1 MIKVVKNGV
10 VVSVLLDT
18 RTVNKEGTY
27 PVKIKVYF
35 QGKPKYYSTGVCM
48 STKDE
53 LEEVLESKSKKNIE
67 IQDIIGKELS
77 RILKNVDILVE
88 RGTFSFSNLNNML
101 GKNIGGTLNE
111 MISAKIKELEN
122 EEKFGT
128 SAFYKGTLSLLKR
141 YMKHDVP
148 INEVTVEWLNGLEKF
163 ILKTANQTTVAMNM
177 RNIRATMNIAK
188 QVGVI
193 RESDYPFGR
202 GKYQIKEGSR
212 KKKALNKK
220 QLKVIAEYSDGSI
233 TTEFYRDLWLFIY
246 FCNGL
251 NVADLI
257 SLKFSDIQ
265 NGEISFIRKKTKDRT
280 RDVKR
285 IYAAITPEMYSII
298 NKWGNDPKKSV
309 YIFPFLKPGDS
320 AWEHEKKKKNLTK
333 LINKRMKMI
342 GEKLNFGKTTT
353 YVARHTYATVL
364 RNEGVPISII
374 SPMLGHSSVTTTEI
388 YLADLGSEYRAQK
401 YKPIELLKAYIS
413 SIRAIF

>member
-35 QGKPKYYSTGVCM
+35 QGKPKYYPTGICM
-48 STKDE
+48 STKEE

-67 IQDIIGKELS
+67 IQDIIHKEFN
-77 RILKNVDILVE
+77 RISKNINILVE

-141 YMKHDVP
+141 YIKHDVP
-148 INEVTVEWLNGLEKF
+148 IKEVTVEWLNGLEKF

-202 GKYQIKEGSR
+202 GKYQIKESSG

-220 QLKVIAEYSDGSI
+220 QLKAIAEYSDGSM

-309 YIFPFLKPGDS
+309 YIFPFLKPSDS

-342 GEKLNFGKTTT
+342 GEKLNLGKITT

-388 YLADLGSEYRAQK
+388 YLADLESEYRAK
-401 YKPIELLKAYIS
+401 NASLLS
-413 SIRAIF
+413 F

>member
-18 RTVNKEGTY
+18 RTINKEGTY

-35 QGKPKYYSTGVCM
+35 QGKPKYYSTGICM

-111 MISAKIKELEN
+111 MISAKIKELDN
-122 EEKFGT
+122 EEKFSS

-141 YMKHDVP
+141 YIKHDVL

-163 ILKTANQTTVAMNM
+163 ILKTASQTTVAMNM
-177 RNIRATMNIAK
+177 RNIRTIMNIAK
-188 QVGVI
+188 QTGVI

-202 GKYQIKEGSR
+202 GKYQIKEGSG

-220 QLKVIAEYSDGSI
+220 QLKAIAEYSDGSM

-342 GEKLNFGKTTT
+342 GEKLNFGKITT

-388 YLADLGSEYRAQK
+388 YLADLESEYRAK
-401 YKPIELLKAYIS
+401 NASLLS
-413 SIRAIF
+413 F

>member
-35 QGKPKYYSTGVCM
+35 QGKPKYYPTGICM
-48 STKDE
+48 STKEE
-53 LEEVLESKSKKNIE
+53 LKEVLESKSKKNIE
-67 IQDIIGKELS
+67 IKDIIGKELS

-202 GKYQIKEGSR
+202 GKYQIKEGSG

-220 QLKVIAEYSDGSI
+220 QLKAIAEYRDGSM

-342 GEKLNFGKTTT
+342 GEKLNLGKITT

-388 YLADLGSEYRAQK
+388 YLADLESEYRAK
-401 YKPIELLKAYIS
+401 NASLLS
-413 SIRAIF
+413 F

>member
-1 MIKVVKNGV
+1 MTKSVINGV
-10 VVSVLLDT
+10 VVSVFLDT
-18 RTVNKEGTY
+18 RTVNKKGTY

-35 QGKPKYYSTGVCM
+35 QGKPKYYPTGICM
-48 STKDE
+48 STKEE

-67 IQDIIGKELS
+67 IQYIIHKEFN

-202 GKYQIKEGSR
+202 GKYQIKEGSG

-220 QLKVIAEYSDGSI
+220 QLKAIAEYSDGSM

-257 SLKFSDIQ
+257 SLKFLDIQ

-342 GEKLNFGKTTT
+342 GEKLNLGKITT

-388 YLADLGSEYRAQK
+388 YLADLESEYRAK
-401 YKPIELLKAYIS
+401 NASLLS
-413 SIRAIF
+413 F

>member
-35 QGKPKYYSTGVCM
+35 QGKPKYYPTGICM
-48 STKDE
+48 STKEE

-202 GKYQIKEGSR
+202 GKYQIKEGSG

-220 QLKVIAEYSDGSI
+220 QLKAIAEYSDGSM

-309 YIFPFLKPGDS
+309 YIFPFLKPSDS

-342 GEKLNFGKTTT
+342 GEKLNLGKITT
-353 YVARHTYATVL
+353 YVARHTYATIL

-388 YLADLGSEYRAQK
+388 YLADLESEYRAK
-401 YKPIELLKAYIS
+401 NASLLS
-413 SIRAIF
+413 F

>member
-1 MIKVVKNGV
+1 MTKSVINGV
-10 VVSVLLDT
+10 VVSVFLDT
-18 RTVNKEGTY
+18 RTVNKKGTY

-35 QGKPKYYSTGVCM
+35 QGKPKYYPTGICM
-48 STKDE
+48 STKEE

-67 IQDIIGKELS
+67 IQYIIHKEFN

-202 GKYQIKEGSR
+202 GKYQIKEGSG

-220 QLKVIAEYSDGSI
+220 QLKAIAEYRDGSM

-342 GEKLNFGKTTT
+342 GEKLNLGKITT

-364 RNEGVPISII
+364 RNEGIPISII

-388 YLADLGSEYRAQK
+388 YLADLESEYRAK
-401 YKPIELLKAYIS
+401 NASLLS
-413 SIRAIF
+413 F

>member
-35 QGKPKYYSTGVCM
+35 QGKPKYYPTGICM
-48 STKDE
+48 STKEE

-77 RILKNVDILVE
+77 RILKNIDILVE

-111 MISAKIKELEN
+111 MISAKIKELDN
-122 EEKFGT
+122 EEKFGS

-141 YMKHDVP
+141 YIKHDVL

-202 GKYQIKEGSR
+202 GKYQIKEGSG

-220 QLKVIAEYSDGSI
+220 QLKAIAEYSDGSM

-342 GEKLNFGKTTT
+342 GEKLNFGKITT

-388 YLADLGSEYRAQK
+388 YLADLESEYRAK
-401 YKPIELLKAYIS
+401 NASLLS
-413 SIRAIF
+413 F

>member
-10 VVSVLLDT
+10 VVSVFLDT
-18 RTVNKEGTY
+18 RTVNKKGTY

-35 QGKPKYYSTGVCM
+35 QGKPKYYPTGICM
-48 STKDE
+48 STKKE

-77 RILKNVDILVE
+77 RILKNVDILLE

-101 GKNIGGTLNE
+101 GKNIGGSLNE

-122 EEKFGT
+122 EEKFGS

-148 INEVTVEWLNGLEKF
+148 IKEVTVEWLNGLEKF

-177 RNIRATMNIAK
+177 RNIRAIMNIAK

-202 GKYQIKEGSR
+202 GKYQIKEGSG

-220 QLKVIAEYSDGSI
+220 QLKAIAEYSDGSM

-285 IYAAITPEMYSII
+285 IYAAITPKMYSII

-342 GEKLNFGKTTT
+342 GEKLNFGKITT

-388 YLADLGSEYRAQK
+388 YLADLESEYRAK
-401 YKPIELLKAYIS
+401 NASLLS
-413 SIRAIF
+413 F

>member
-18 RTVNKEGTY
+18 RTINKEGTY
-27 PVKIKVYF
+27 PIKIKVYF
-35 QGKPKYYSTGVCM
+35 QGKPKYYSTGICM

-111 MISAKIKELEN
+111 MISAKIKELDN
-122 EEKFGT
+122 EEKFGSST
-128 SAFYKGTLSLLKR
+128 FYKGTLSLLKR
-141 YMKHDVP
+141 YIKHDVL

-163 ILKTANQTTVAMNM
+163 ILKTASQTTVAMNM
-177 RNIRATMNIAK
+177 RNIRTIMNIAK
-188 QVGVI
+188 QTGVI

-202 GKYQIKEGSR
+202 GKYQIKEGSG

-220 QLKVIAEYSDGSI
+220 QLKVIAEYSDGSM

-342 GEKLNFGKTTT
+342 GEKLNLGKITT

-388 YLADLGSEYRAQK
+388 YLADLESEYRAK
-401 YKPIELLKAYIS
+401 NASLLS
-413 SIRAIF
+413 F

>member
-1 MIKVVKNGV
+1 MTKSVINGV
-10 VVSVLLDT
+10 VVSVFLDT
-18 RTVNKEGTY
+18 RTVNKKGTY

-35 QGKPKYYSTGVCM
+35 QGKPKYYPIGICM
-48 STKDE
+48 STKEE

-67 IQDIIGKELS
+67 IQDIIHKEFN
-77 RILKNVDILVE
+77 RISKNINILVE

-141 YMKHDVP
+141 YIKHDVP
-148 INEVTVEWLNGLEKF
+148 IKEVTVEWLNGLEKF

-202 GKYQIKEGSR
+202 GKYQIKESSG

-220 QLKVIAEYSDGSI
+220 QLKAIAEYSDGSM

-280 RDVKR
+280 RNVKR
-285 IYAAITPEMYSII
+285 IYAAITPKMYSII

-309 YIFPFLKPGDS
+309 YIFPFLKPSDS

-342 GEKLNFGKTTT
+342 GEKLNLGKITT

-374 SPMLGHSSVTTTEI
+374 SPMLGHSSITTTEI
-388 YLADLGSEYRAQK
+388 YLADLESEYRAK
-401 YKPIELLKAYIS
+401 NASLLS
-413 SIRAIF
+413 F

>member
-35 QGKPKYYSTGVCM
+35 QGKPKYYSTGICM

-53 LEEVLESKSKKNIE
+53 LEEILESKSKKNIE

-77 RILKNVDILVE
+77 RILKNIDILVE

-111 MISAKIKELEN
+111 MISAKIKELDN
-122 EEKFGT
+122 EEKFGS

-141 YMKHDVP
+141 YIKHDVL

-163 ILKTANQTTVAMNM
+163 ILKTASQTTVAMNM
-177 RNIRATMNIAK
+177 RNIRTIMNIAK
-188 QVGVI
+188 QTGVI

-202 GKYQIKEGSR
+202 GKYQIKEGSG

-220 QLKVIAEYSDGSI
+220 QLKAIAEYSDGSM

-309 YIFPFLKPGDS
+309 YIFPFLKPSDS

-342 GEKLNFGKTTT
+342 GEKLNLGKITT
-353 YVARHTYATVL
+353 YVARHTYATIL

-388 YLADLGSEYRAQK
+388 YLADLESEYRAK
-401 YKPIELLKAYIS
+401 NASLLS
-413 SIRAIF
+413 F

>member
-35 QGKPKYYSTGVCM
+35 QGKPKYYPTGICM
-48 STKDE
+48 STKEE

-122 EEKFGT
+122 EEKFGS

-202 GKYQIKEGSR
+202 GKYQIKEGSG

-220 QLKVIAEYSDGSI
+220 QLKAIAEYSDGSM

-342 GEKLNFGKTTT
+342 GEKLNLGKITT

-388 YLADLGSEYRAQK
+388 YLADLESEYRAK
-401 YKPIELLKAYIS
+401 NASLLS
-413 SIRAIF
+413 F

>member
-35 QGKPKYYSTGVCM
+35 QGKPKYYPTGICM
-48 STKDE
+48 STKEE

-77 RILKNVDILVE
+77 RIIKNVDILVE

-101 GKNIGGTLNE
+101 GKNIGGSLNE

-122 EEKFGT
+122 EEKFGS

-148 INEVTVEWLNGLEKF
+148 IKEVTVEWLNGLEKF

-202 GKYQIKEGSR
+202 GKYQIKEGSG

-220 QLKVIAEYSDGSI
+220 QLKAIAEYSDGSM

-280 RDVKR
+280 HDVKR

-342 GEKLNFGKTTT
+342 GEKLNLGKITT

-388 YLADLGSEYRAQK
+388 YLADLESEYRAK
-401 YKPIELLKAYIS
+401 NASLLS
-413 SIRAIF
+413 F

>member
-1 MIKVVKNGV
+1 MTKSVINGV
-10 VVSVLLDT
+10 VVSVFLDT
-18 RTVNKEGTY
+18 RTVNKKGTY

-35 QGKPKYYSTGVCM
+35 QGKPKYYPTGICM
-48 STKDE
+48 STKEE

-67 IQDIIGKELS
+67 IQYIIHKEFN

-202 GKYQIKEGSR
+202 GKYQIKEGSG

-220 QLKVIAEYSDGSI
+220 QLKAIAEYSDGSM

-342 GEKLNFGKTTT
+342 GEKLNLGKITT

-374 SPMLGHSSVTTTEI
+374 SPMLGHSSVTTTRYTLQIWNLNTEPKM
-388 YLADLGSEYRAQK
+388 Q
-401 YKPIELLKAYIS
+401 AY
-413 SIRAIF
+413 

>member
-1 MIKVVKNGV
+1 M
-10 VVSVLLDT
+10 
-18 RTVNKEGTY
+18 
-27 PVKIKVYF
+27 
-35 QGKPKYYSTGVCM
+35 
-48 STKDE
+48 
-53 LEEVLESKSKKNIE
+53 
-67 IQDIIGKELS
+67 S

-128 SAFYKGTLSLLKR
+128 SAFYKGTLSLLKH

-148 INEVTVEWLNGLEKF
+148 IEVTVEWLNGLEKF

-202 GKYQIKEGSR
+202 GKYQIKEGSG

-220 QLKVIAEYSDGSI
+220 QLKDIAEYSDGSM

-309 YIFPFLKPGDS
+309 YIFPLLKPSDS

-342 GEKLNFGKTTT
+342 GEKLNLGKITT
-353 YVARHTYATVL
+353 YCKTYLCNYTNV
-364 RNEGVPISII
+364 
-374 SPMLGHSSVTTTEI
+374 
-388 YLADLGSEYRAQK
+388 
-401 YKPIELLKAYIS
+401 S
-413 SIRAIF
+413 SI

>member
-27 PVKIKVYF
+27 PVKIKIYF
-35 QGKPKYYSTGVCM
+35 QGKPKYYPTGICM
-48 STKDE
+48 STKEE

-67 IQDIIGKELS
+67 IQYIIHKEFN

-141 YMKHDVP
+141 YIKHDVP

-177 RNIRATMNIAK
+177 RNIRAIMNIAK

-202 GKYQIKEGSR
+202 GKYQIKEGSG

-220 QLKVIAEYSDGSI
+220 QLKAIAEYSDGSM

-342 GEKLNFGKTTT
+342 GEKLNLGKITT

-388 YLADLGSEYRAQK
+388 YLADLESEYRAK
-401 YKPIELLKAYIS
+401 NASLLS
-413 SIRAIF
+413 F

>member
-1 MIKVVKNGV
+1 MIKVIKNGV

-35 QGKPKYYSTGVCM
+35 QGKPKYYPTGICM
-48 STKDE
+48 STKEE

-177 RNIRATMNIAK
+177 RNIRAIMNIAK

-202 GKYQIKEGSR
+202 GKYQIKEGSG

-220 QLKVIAEYSDGSI
+220 QLKAIAEYSDGSM

-298 NKWGNDPKKSV
+298 NKWGNGPKKSV

-342 GEKLNFGKTTT
+342 GEKLNLGKITT

-388 YLADLGSEYRAQK
+388 YLADLESEYRAK
-401 YKPIELLKAYIS
+401 NASLLS
-413 SIRAIF
+413 F

>member
-35 QGKPKYYSTGVCM
+35 QGKPKYYPTGICM
-48 STKDE
+48 STKEE

-67 IQDIIGKELS
+67 IQYIIHKEFN

-202 GKYQIKEGSR
+202 GKYQIKEGSG

-220 QLKVIAEYSDGSI
+220 QLKAIAEYSDGSM

-342 GEKLNFGKTTT
+342 GEKLNLGKITT

-388 YLADLGSEYRAQK
+388 YLADLESEYRAK
-401 YKPIELLKAYIS
+401 NASLLS
-413 SIRAIF
+413 F

>member
-35 QGKPKYYSTGVCM
+35 QGKPKYYPTGICM
-48 STKDE
+48 STKEE

-67 IQDIIGKELS
+67 IKDIIGKELS

-202 GKYQIKEGSR
+202 GKYQIKEGSG

-220 QLKVIAEYSDGSI
+220 QLKAIAEYSDGSM

-342 GEKLNFGKTTT
+342 GEKLNLGKITT

-388 YLADLGSEYRAQK
+388 YLADLESEYRAK
-401 YKPIELLKAYIS
+401 NASLLS
-413 SIRAIF
+413 F

>member
-18 RTVNKEGTY
+18 RTVNKKGTY

-35 QGKPKYYSTGVCM
+35 QGKPKYYPTGICM
-48 STKDE
+48 STKEE

-67 IQDIIGKELS
+67 IQYIIHKEFN

-202 GKYQIKEGSR
+202 GKYQIKEGSG

-220 QLKVIAEYSDGSI
+220 QLKAIAEYSDGSM

-320 AWEHEKKKKNLTK
+320 AWEHEKKKKNHTK

-342 GEKLNFGKTTT
+342 GEKLNLGKITT

-388 YLADLGSEYRAQK
+388 YLADLESEYRAK
-401 YKPIELLKAYIS
+401 NASLLS
-413 SIRAIF
+413 F

>member
-1 MIKVVKNGV
+1 MTKSVINGV
-10 VVSVLLDT
+10 VVSVFLDT
-18 RTVNKEGTY
+18 RTVNKKGTY

-35 QGKPKYYSTGVCM
+35 QGKPKYYPTGICM
-48 STKDE
+48 STKEE

-101 GKNIGGTLNE
+101 GKNIGGSLNK

-148 INEVTVEWLNGLEKF
+148 IKEVTVEWLNGLEKF

-177 RNIRATMNIAK
+177 RNIRAIMNIAK

-202 GKYQIKEGSR
+202 GKYQIKEGSG

-220 QLKVIAEYSDGSI
+220 QLKAIAEYSDGSM

-265 NGEISFIRKKTKDRT
+265 NDEISFIRKKTKDRT

-342 GEKLNFGKTTT
+342 GEKLNLGKITT

-388 YLADLGSEYRAQK
+388 YLADLESEYRAK
-401 YKPIELLKAYIS
+401 NASLLS
-413 SIRAIF
+413 F

>member
-1 MIKVVKNGV
+1 MTKSVINGV
-10 VVSVLLDT
+10 VVSVFLDT
-18 RTVNKEGTY
+18 RTVNKKGTY

-35 QGKPKYYSTGVCM
+35 QGKPKYYPTGICM
-48 STKDE
+48 STKEE

-67 IQDIIGKELS
+67 IQYIIHKEFN

-141 YMKHDVP
+141 YIKHDVP

-202 GKYQIKEGSR
+202 GKYQIKEGSG

-220 QLKVIAEYSDGSI
+220 QLKAIAEYSDGSM

-333 LINKRMKMI
+333 LINKRMKII
-342 GEKLNFGKTTT
+342 GEKLNLGKKTT

-388 YLADLGSEYRAQK
+388 YLADLESEYRAK
-401 YKPIELLKAYIS
+401 NASLLS
-413 SIRAIF
+413 F

>member
-35 QGKPKYYSTGVCM
+35 QGKPKYYSTGICM

-202 GKYQIKEGSR
+202 GKYQIKEGSG

-220 QLKVIAEYSDGSI
+220 QLKAIAEYSDGSM

-265 NGEISFIRKKTKDRT
+265 NDEISFIRKKTKDRT

-342 GEKLNFGKTTT
+342 GEKLNLGKITT

-388 YLADLGSEYRAQK
+388 YLADLESEYRAK
-401 YKPIELLKAYIS
+401 NASLLS
-413 SIRAIF
+413 F

>member
-35 QGKPKYYSTGVCM
+35 QGKPKYYPTGICM
-48 STKDE
+48 STKEE

-141 YMKHDVP
+141 YIKHDVP
-148 INEVTVEWLNGLEKF
+148 IKEVTVEWLNGLEKF

-202 GKYQIKEGSR
+202 GKYQIKESSG

-220 QLKVIAEYSDGSI
+220 QLKAIAEYSDGSM

-298 NKWGNDPKKSV
+298 NKWGNDPKKSI

-342 GEKLNFGKTTT
+342 GEKLNLGKITT

-388 YLADLGSEYRAQK
+388 YLADLESEYRAK
-401 YKPIELLKAYIS
+401 NASLLS
-413 SIRAIF
+413 F

>member
-1 MIKVVKNGV
+1 MIKVIKNGV

-35 QGKPKYYSTGVCM
+35 QGKPKYYPTGICM
-48 STKDE
+48 STKEE

-202 GKYQIKEGSR
+202 GKYQIKEGSG

-220 QLKVIAEYSDGSI
+220 QLKAIVEYSDGSM

-309 YIFPFLKPGDS
+309 YIFPFFKPGDS

-342 GEKLNFGKTTT
+342 GEKLNLGKITT

-388 YLADLGSEYRAQK
+388 YLADLESEYRAK
-401 YKPIELLKAYIS
+401 NASLLS
-413 SIRAIF
+413 F

>member
-18 RTVNKEGTY
+18 RTVNKKGTY

-35 QGKPKYYSTGVCM
+35 QGKPKYYPTGICM
-48 STKDE
+48 STKEE

-148 INEVTVEWLNGLEKF
+148 INEVTIEWLNGLEKF
-163 ILKTANQTTVAMNM
+163 ILKTANQTTLAMNM

-202 GKYQIKEGSR
+202 GKYQIKEGSG

-220 QLKVIAEYSDGSI
+220 QLKAIAEYSDGSM

-309 YIFPFLKPGDS
+309 YIFPFLKPGDN

-342 GEKLNFGKTTT
+342 GEKLNLGKITT

-388 YLADLGSEYRAQK
+388 YLADLESEYRAK
-401 YKPIELLKAYIS
+401 NASLLS
-413 SIRAIF
+413 F

>member
-35 QGKPKYYSTGVCM
+35 QGKPKYYPTGICM
-48 STKDE
+48 STKE
-53 LEEVLESKSKKNIE
+53 EFEEVLESKSKKNIE

-202 GKYQIKEGSR
+202 GKYQIKEGSG

-220 QLKVIAEYSDGSI
+220 QLKAIAEYSDGSM

-342 GEKLNFGKTTT
+342 GEKLNLGKITT

-388 YLADLGSEYRAQK
+388 YLADLESEYRAK
-401 YKPIELLKAYIS
+401 NASLLS
-413 SIRAIF
+413 F

>member
-1 MIKVVKNGV
+1 MTKSVINGV
-10 VVSVLLDT
+10 VVSVFLDT
-18 RTVNKEGTY
+18 RTVNKKGTY

-35 QGKPKYYSTGVCM
+35 QGKPKYYPTGICM
-48 STKDE
+48 STKEE

-67 IQDIIGKELS
+67 IQYIIHKEFN

-141 YMKHDVP
+141 YIKHDVP
-148 INEVTVEWLNGLEKF
+148 INEVTVEWLNGLEKL

-202 GKYQIKEGSR
+202 GKYQIKEGSG

-220 QLKVIAEYSDGSI
+220 QLKAIAEYSDGSM

-333 LINKRMKMI
+333 LINKRMKII
-342 GEKLNFGKTTT
+342 GEKLNLGKITT

-388 YLADLGSEYRAQK
+388 YLADLESEYRAK
-401 YKPIELLKAYIS
+401 NASLLS
-413 SIRAIF
+413 F

>member
-35 QGKPKYYSTGVCM
+35 QGKPKYYPTGICM
-48 STKDE
+48 STKEE

-101 GKNIGGTLNE
+101 GKNIGGSLNE

-122 EEKFGT
+122 EEKFGS

-148 INEVTVEWLNGLEKF
+148 IKEVTVEWLNGLEKF

-202 GKYQIKEGSR
+202 GKYQIKEGSG

-220 QLKVIAEYSDGSI
+220 QLKAIAEYSDGSM

-280 RDVKR
+280 HDVKR

-342 GEKLNFGKTTT
+342 GEKLNLGKITT
-353 YVARHTYATVL
+353 YVARHTYATVSL
-364 RNEGVPISII
+364 IPQ
-374 SPMLGHSSVTTTEI
+374 H
-388 YLADLGSEYRAQK
+388 Y
-401 YKPIELLKAYIS
+401 YK
-413 SIRAIF
+413 IFFLST

>member
-35 QGKPKYYSTGVCM
+35 QGKPKYYPTGICM
-48 STKDE
+48 STKEE

-177 RNIRATMNIAK
+177 KNIRATMNIAK

-202 GKYQIKEGSR
+202 GKYQIKEGSG

-220 QLKVIAEYSDGSI
+220 QLKAIAEYSDGSM

-342 GEKLNFGKTTT
+342 GEKLNLGKITT

-388 YLADLGSEYRAQK
+388 YLADLESEYRAK
-401 YKPIELLKAYIS
+401 NASLLS
-413 SIRAIF
+413 F

>member
-1 MIKVVKNGV
+1 MTKSVINGV
-10 VVSVLLDT
+10 VVSVFLDT
-18 RTVNKEGTY
+18 RTVNKKGTY

-35 QGKPKYYSTGVCM
+35 QGKPKYYPTGICM
-48 STKDE
+48 STKEE

-67 IQDIIGKELS
+67 IQYIIHKEFN

-202 GKYQIKEGSR
+202 GKYQIKEGSG

-220 QLKVIAEYSDGSI
+220 QLKAIAEYSDGSM

-342 GEKLNFGKTTT
+342 GEKLNLGKITT

-388 YLADLGSEYRAQK
+388 YLADLESEYRAK
-401 YKPIELLKAYIS
+401 NASLLS
-413 SIRAIF
+413 F

>member
-35 QGKPKYYSTGVCM
+35 QGKPKYYSTGICM

-163 ILKTANQTTVAMNM
+163 ILKTASQTTVAMNM

-202 GKYQIKEGSR
+202 GKYQIKEGSG

-220 QLKVIAEYSDGSI
+220 QLKAIAEYSDGSM

-298 NKWGNDPKKSV
+298 NKWGNDPKKSI

-342 GEKLNFGKTTT
+342 GEKLNLGKITT

-388 YLADLGSEYRAQK
+388 YLADLESEYRAQNAS
-401 YKPIELLKAYIS
+401 LLS
-413 SIRAIF
+413 F

>member
-1 MIKVVKNGV
+1 MTKSVINGV

-35 QGKPKYYSTGVCM
+35 QGKPKYYPTGICM
-48 STKDE
+48 STNEE

-202 GKYQIKEGSR
+202 GKYQIKEGSG

-220 QLKVIAEYSDGSI
+220 QLKAIAEYSDGSM

-342 GEKLNFGKTTT
+342 GEKLNLGKITT

-388 YLADLGSEYRAQK
+388 YLADLESEYRAK
-401 YKPIELLKAYIS
+401 NASLLS
-413 SIRAIF
+413 F

>member
-1 MIKVVKNGV
+1 MTKSVINGV
-10 VVSVLLDT
+10 VVSVFLDT
-18 RTVNKEGTY
+18 RTVNKKGTY

-35 QGKPKYYSTGVCM
+35 QGKPKYYPTGICM
-48 STKDE
+48 STKEE

-67 IQDIIGKELS
+67 IQYIIHKEFN
-77 RILKNVDILVE
+77 RISKNVNILVE

-148 INEVTVEWLNGLEKF
+148 IKEVTVEWLNGLEKF

-202 GKYQIKEGSR
+202 GKYQIKESSG

-220 QLKVIAEYSDGSI
+220 QLKAIAEYSDGSM

-342 GEKLNFGKTTT
+342 GEKLNLGKITT

-388 YLADLGSEYRAQK
+388 YLADLESEYRAK
-401 YKPIELLKAYIS
+401 NASLLS
-413 SIRAIF
+413 F

>member
-1 MIKVVKNGV
+1 MIKVIKNGV

-35 QGKPKYYSTGVCM
+35 QGKPKYYPTGICM
-48 STKDE
+48 STKEE

-202 GKYQIKEGSR
+202 GKYQIKEGSG

-220 QLKVIAEYSDGSI
+220 QLKAIAEYSDGNM

-342 GEKLNFGKTTT
+342 GEKLNLGKITT

-388 YLADLGSEYRAQK
+388 YLADLESEYRAK
-401 YKPIELLKAYIS
+401 NASLLS
-413 SIRAIF
+413 F

>member
-18 RTVNKEGTY
+18 RTINKEGTY

-35 QGKPKYYSTGVCM
+35 QGKPKYYSTGICM

-111 MISAKIKELEN
+111 MISAKIKELDN
-122 EEKFGT
+122 EEKFGS

-141 YMKHDVP
+141 YIKHDVL

-163 ILKTANQTTVAMNM
+163 ILKTASQTTVAMNM
-177 RNIRATMNIAK
+177 RNIRTIMNIAK
-188 QVGVI
+188 QTGVI

-202 GKYQIKEGSR
+202 GKYQIKEGSG

-220 QLKVIAEYSDGSI
+220 QLKAIAEYSDGSM

-309 YIFPFLKPGDS
+309 YIFPFLKPSDS

-342 GEKLNFGKTTT
+342 GEKLNLGKITT
-353 YVARHTYATVL
+353 YVARHTYATIL

-388 YLADLGSEYRAQK
+388 YLADLESEYRAK
-401 YKPIELLKAYIS
+401 NASLLS
-413 SIRAIF
+413 F

>member
-1 MIKVVKNGV
+1 MTKSVINGV
-10 VVSVLLDT
+10 VVSVFLDT
-18 RTVNKEGTY
+18 RTVNKKGTY

-35 QGKPKYYSTGVCM
+35 QGKPKYYPTGICM
-48 STKDE
+48 STKEE

-67 IQDIIGKELS
+67 IQDIIHKEFN
-77 RILKNVDILVE
+77 RILKNVNILVE

-148 INEVTVEWLNGLEKF
+148 IKEVTVEWLNGLEKF

-177 RNIRATMNIAK
+177 RNIRAIMNIAK

-202 GKYQIKEGSR
+202 GKYQIKEGSG

-220 QLKVIAEYSDGSI
+220 QLKAIAEYSDGNM

-285 IYAAITPEMYSII
+285 IYATITPEMYSII

-309 YIFPFLKPGDS
+309 YIFPFLKPCDS

-342 GEKLNFGKTTT
+342 GEKLNLGKITT

-388 YLADLGSEYRAQK
+388 YLADLESEYRAK
-401 YKPIELLKAYIS
+401 NASLLS
-413 SIRAIF
+413 F

>member
-35 QGKPKYYSTGVCM
+35 QGKPKYYPTGICM
-48 STKDE
+48 STKEE

-101 GKNIGGTLNE
+101 GKNIGGSLNE

-122 EEKFGT
+122 EEKFGS

-148 INEVTVEWLNGLEKF
+148 IKEVTVEWLNGLEKF

-202 GKYQIKEGSR
+202 GKYQIKEGSG
-212 KKKALNKK
+212 KKKAHNKK
-220 QLKVIAEYSDGSI
+220 QLKAIAEYSDGSM

-265 NGEISFIRKKTKDRT
+265 NDEISFIRKKTKDRT

-342 GEKLNFGKTTT
+342 GEKLNLGKITT

-388 YLADLGSEYRAQK
+388 YLADLESEYRAK
-401 YKPIELLKAYIS
+401 NASLLS
-413 SIRAIF
+413 F

>member
-1 MIKVVKNGV
+1 MTKSVINGV
-10 VVSVLLDT
+10 VVSVFLDT
-18 RTVNKEGTY
+18 RTVNKKGTY

-35 QGKPKYYSTGVCM
+35 QGKPKYYPTGICM
-48 STKDE
+48 STKEE

-101 GKNIGGTLNE
+101 GKNIGGSLNE

-148 INEVTVEWLNGLEKF
+148 IKEVTVEWLNGLEKF

-177 RNIRATMNIAK
+177 RNIRAIMNIAK

-202 GKYQIKEGSR
+202 GKYQIKEGSG

-220 QLKVIAEYSDGSI
+220 QLKAIAEYSDGSM

-342 GEKLNFGKTTT
+342 GEKLNLGKITT

-388 YLADLGSEYRAQK
+388 YLADLESEYRAK
-401 YKPIELLKAYIS
+401 NASLLS
-413 SIRAIF
+413 F